1 MMILSILTMIKVR
14 MMTILLSG
22 KRTFIFAGRS
32 SLAAYSFPVYL
43 QSRKPSKIY
52 QSIKISSKEQSKGS
66 LLRIVMLRMSF
77 SLVLV
82 VQAHLLTVRQLSQL
96 RMMMLTE
103 AIFLRCPTWVISL
116 NPSSSVVNS

>member
-1 MMILSILTMIKVR
+1 MMMMILSILTMIKVR
-14 MMTILLSG
+14 MMTILLRG

-96 RMMMLTE
+96 RLM
-103 AIFLRCPTWVISL
+103 R
-116 NPSSSVVNS
+116 

>member
-1 MMILSILTMIKVR
+1 MIKVR
-14 MMTILLSG
+14 MMTILLRG

-43 QSRKPSKIY
+43 QSRKPSKICP
-52 QSIKISSKEQSKGS
+52 SIKISSKEQSKGS
-66 LLRIVMLRMSF
+66 LRIVMLRMSF
-77 SLVLV
+77 LLVLV

-103 AIFLRCPTWVISL
+103 AIYLRSPTWVISL